1 MGINGLWDVT
11 GRGEVV
17 SIAKYAT
24 DHFNQHGRPLRVAVD
39 EPGWRF
45 NNLTPQQVEMIRK
58 KEPAA
63 NPIEKTVIWRIFL
76 LMKLN
81 IQPIWILDGPRRPW
95 KRNKRGG
102 GGGPQVEYERTK
114 LLIQLLDHL
123 KVPHH
128 RAPAEAEAE
137 CARLQ
142 RLGIV
147 DAVWSDDG
155 DTLMFGATCLIGAH
169 RVESKWS
176 PDKITVLRAENIL
189 KDHDFDS
196 ESLVLFAMLAGA
208 DYNTSGLIGCGP
220 QIARL
225 VSRKSHGLA
234 NELCHASQQDISAWR
249 HRLEETLGKEG
260 RRMQVPVTFP
270 DMKALGHYCNPV
282 VSTDAQLRELRGLRN
297 GWDAKI
303 DQNKL
308 RVLLRNRFNIWTR
321 GYMKHIAPI
330 FMVRQLA
337 RCSRDD
343 VNLMANTK
351 YDIQLKRTI
360 KRKSTNGDDSEEPTD
375 LERKITFYPL
385 PAVEIDLQEPEG
397 EDWSIWESKD
407 GSHFDPAGR
416 VECNILDCFL
426 KHGLPEGHL
435 TTAEPAKRQKKQK
448 ATVAASDSA
457 GASAS
462 ASVPSIDAEATT
474 AASAPKKRARPKKS
488 VNAAADDVEAMLSE
502 GVPQVPQKRGRP
514 KKDANTTSTTQSN
527 KRKKPSK
534 DDAIPTP
541 PPPVFRLPRGSSFTS
556 SAASS
561 QKSRQDPILL
571 EDDDEP
577 TASTSQALRTSQTM
591 PTFNKA
597 TSFATTESRS
607 PIPPS
612 TPLTPTALVPGEAT
626 SPATIRALRAATWSF
641 QAATPPLEAAVAAT
655 KTTPPMARPT
665 VASHNTARVAPSRVI
680 PAGAEI
686 IDLSD

>member
-1 MGINGLWDVT
+1 MGIDGLWDVI

-45 NNLTPQQVEMIRK
+45 NNLTPQQVEIIRK
-58 KEPAA
+58 KEAAA
-63 NPIEKTVIWRIFL
+63 NPIEKTVMWRIFL
-76 LMKLN
+76 LMRLN

-102 GGGPQVEYERTK
+102 GGGPQVEFERTK

-169 RVESKWS
+169 RVGSKWD
-176 PDKITVLRAENIL
+176 PDKITVLRAQKIL
-189 KDHDFDS
+189 EDHDFDS

-208 DYNTSGLIGCGP
+208 DYNASGLAGCGP

-234 NELCHASQQDISAWR
+234 NEMCHASQQDIPAWR
-249 HRLEETLGKEG
+249 LRLEETLGKEG
-260 RRMQVPVTFP
+260 RRMQVPFDFP
-270 DMKALGHYCNPV
+270 DMRALGHYCNPV
-282 VSTDAQLRELRGLRN
+282 VSTDAQLRDLRGLRN
-297 GWDAKI
+297 GWDPKI
-303 DQNKL
+303 DQKKL
-308 RVLLRNRFNIWTR
+308 RVLLRNRFNVWTR

-330 FMVRQLA
+330 FMIRQLA

-343 VNLMANTK
+343 ATLLANTT

-360 KRKSTNGDDSEEPTD
+360 KRKAANGDDSEEPTE

-385 PAVEIDLQEPEG
+385 PAVEIDLREPEG
-397 EDWSIWESKD
+397 EDWSIWEGKD
-407 GSHFDPAGR
+407 GSHYDPAGR

-426 KHGLPEGHL
+426 KHGLPEGYPS
-435 TTAEPAKRQKKQK
+435 TPETPKRQRKQK
-448 ATVAASDSA
+448 ATTAASDSA
-457 GASAS
+457 EAS
-462 ASVPSIDAEATT
+462 ASVPSIDAEAT
-474 AASAPKKRARPKKS
+474 APASA
-488 VNAAADDVEAMLSE
+488 
-502 GVPQVPQKRGRP
+502 PQKRGRP
-514 KKDANTTSTTQSN
+514 KKSATAANGDGEMANSPPKRGRPKKDADTSTSN
-527 KRKKPSK
+527 PEQPPKKRKKPSK

-541 PPPVFRLPRGSSFTS
+541 PPAVFRLPRGSSFTS
-556 SAASS
+556 SVNSS
-561 QKSRQDPILL
+561 QSRQDPILL
-571 EDDDEP
+571 DDDEP
-577 TASTSQALRTSQTM
+577 RASTSQVLPASQIM
-591 PTFNKA
+591 PTFNRA
-597 TSFATTESRS
+597 TSFATASHS
-607 PIPPS
+607 PMPSS
-612 TPLTPTALVPGEAT
+612 TPLTPTALTPGEAT

-641 QAATPPLEAAVAAT
+641 QAATPHFGAAAT
-655 KTTPPMARPT
+655 VTPPTAPPMIAPRT
-665 VASHNTARVAPSRVI
+665 ASRVAPSRGI

-686 IDLSD
+686 VDLTD

>member
-1 MGINGLWDVT
+1 MGINGLWDVI

-24 DHFNQHGRPLRVAVD
+24 DHFNKHGRPLRVAVD

-45 NNLTPQQVEMIRK
+45 NNLTPMQVEMIRQN
-58 KEPAA
+58 EPAA
-63 NPIEKTVIWRIFL
+63 NTIEKTIMWRIFR
-76 LMKLN
+76 LMRLN
-81 IQPIWILDGPRRPW
+81 IQPIWILDGSRRPW

-102 GGGPQVEYERTK
+102 GGGPQVESERTE

-123 KVPHH
+123 KLPHH

-142 RLGIV
+142 LLGIV

-169 RVESKWS
+169 RVANKWS
-176 PDKITVLRAENIL
+176 PDKITVLRAEKIL
-189 KDHDFDS
+189 EDRDFDS

-208 DYNTSGLIGCGP
+208 DYNTTGLKGCGA
-220 QIARL
+220 QLARL
-225 VSRKSHGLA
+225 VSRNSHGLT
-234 NELCHASQQDISAWR
+234 NELCHASQQDIPAWR
-249 HRLEETLGKEG
+249 HRFEETLGKEG
-260 RRMQVPVTFP
+260 RRMQVPITFP
-270 DMKALGHYCNPV
+270 DMRALGHYCSPV
-282 VSTDAQLRELRGLRN
+282 VSTDVQLRELRGFRN
-297 GWDAKI
+297 GWDSKI

-308 RVLLRNRFNIWTR
+308 RVFLRNRFNIWTR
-321 GYMKHIAPI
+321 GYMRHIAPI

-337 RCSRDD
+337 RCSRADAS
-343 VNLMANTK
+343 LAANER
-351 YDIQLKRTI
+351 YDIQLKRTV

-385 PAVEIDLQEPEG
+385 PAVEIDLDDREG

-407 GSHFDPAGR
+407 GSRFDPAGR

-426 KHGLPEGHL
+426 KHGLSEGHL
-435 TTAEPAKRQKKQK
+435 TTAEPAKRQRKQK
-448 ATVAASDSA
+448 ATIAASDVGETSA
-457 GASAS
+457 SAPSNGGEATTPASAS
-462 ASVPSIDAEATT
+462 
-474 AASAPKKRARPKKS
+474 KKRGRPKKIAT
-488 VNAAADDVEAMLSE
+488 AATDDVEAIVSE
-502 GVPQVPQKRGRP
+502 GTPQVPQKRGRP
-514 KKDANTTSTTQSN
+514 KKDANTPTANPPS

-541 PPPVFRLPRGSSFTS
+541 PPAVFRLPRGSSFTS
-556 SAASS
+556 SVTSS
-561 QKSRQDPILL
+561 QQSRQEPILL

-577 TASTSQALRTSQTM
+577 RASTSQVLPASQTL
-591 PTFNKA
+591 PTSSRA
-597 TSFATTESRS
+597 TSFAKESHS
-607 PIPPS
+607 PLPPS
-612 TPLTPTALVPGEAT
+612 APLTPIALVPGEAT

-641 QAATPPLEAAVAAT
+641 QAATPPLGAAA
-655 KTTPPMARPT
+655 KPTPPAAASKT
-665 VASHNTARVAPSRVI
+665 ASHTAARVAPSRVI

>member
-1 MGINGLWDVT
+1 MGINGLWDVI

-24 DHFNQHGRPLRVAVD
+24 DHFNKHGRPLRVAVD

-45 NNLTPQQVEMIRK
+45 NNLTPQQVEIIRK

-63 NPIEKTVIWRIFL
+63 NPIEKTVMWRIFL
-76 LMKLN
+76 LMRLN

-102 GGGPQVEYERTK
+102 GGGPQVESERTK

-169 RVESKWS
+169 RVGSKWD
-176 PDKITVLRAENIL
+176 PDKITVLRAQKIL
-189 KDHDFDS
+189 EDHDFDS

-208 DYNTSGLIGCGP
+208 DYNTSGLAGCGP

-234 NELCHASQQDISAWR
+234 NEMCHASQQDIPAWR
-249 HRLEETLGKEG
+249 LRLEETLGKEG
-260 RRMQVPVTFP
+260 LRMQVPFDFP
-270 DMKALGHYCNPV
+270 DMRALGHYCNPV
-282 VSTDAQLRELRGLRN
+282 VSTDAQLRDLRGLRN
-297 GWDAKI
+297 GWDPKI
-303 DQNKL
+303 DQKKL
-308 RVLLRNRFNIWTR
+308 RVLLRSRFNIWTR

-330 FMVRQLA
+330 FMIRQLA
-337 RCSRDD
+337 RCSREDAT
-343 VNLMANTK
+343 LLANTT

-360 KRKSTNGDDSEEPTD
+360 NRKAANGDDAEQPTE

-385 PAVEIDLQEPEG
+385 PAVEIDLREPEG
-397 EDWSIWESKD
+397 EDWSIWEGKD
-407 GSHFDPAGR
+407 GSHYDPAGR

-426 KHGLPEGHL
+426 KHGLPEGYL
-435 TTAEPAKRQKKQK
+435 TPPEPPKRQRKQK
-448 ATVAASDSA
+448 ADTAASDSA
-457 GASAS
+457 E
-462 ASVPSIDAEATT
+462 ASVPSIDTEAP
-474 AASAPKKRARPKKS
+474 APASAPQKRGRPKKS
-488 VNAAADDVEAMLSE
+488 ATAANGDGEVVAS
-502 GVPQVPQKRGRP
+502 PPKRGRP
-514 KKDANTTSTTQSN
+514 KKDANTSISN
-527 KRKKPSK
+527 SDQPPKKRKKPSK

-541 PPPVFRLPRGSSFTS
+541 LPAVFRLPRGSSFTS
-556 SAASS
+556 SVNSS
-561 QKSRQDPILL
+561 QSRQDPILL
-571 EDDDEP
+571 EDDEP
-577 TASTSQALRTSQTM
+577 RASTSQVLPASQTT
-591 PTFNKA
+591 PTFNRA
-597 TSFATTESRS
+597 TSFATASHS
-607 PIPPS
+607 PMPPS
-612 TPLTPTALVPGEAT
+612 TPLTPSALTPGEAT
-626 SPATIRALRAATWSF
+626 SPVTIRALRAAAWSF
-641 QAATPPLEAAVAAT
+641 QAATPPLAAAAAT
-655 KTTPPMARPT
+655 ATPPTAPPMIAPRT
-665 VASHNTARVAPSRVI
+665 ASRVAPSRGI

-686 IDLSD
+686 VDLTD

>member
-1 MGINGLWDVT
+1 MGINGLWDVI

-24 DHFNQHGRPLRVAVD
+24 DHFNKHGRPLRVAVD

-45 NNLTPQQVEMIRK
+45 NNLTPQQVEIIRK

-63 NPIEKTVIWRIFL
+63 NPIEKTVMWRIFL
-76 LMKLN
+76 LMRLN

-102 GGGPQVEYERTK
+102 GGGPQVESERTK

-169 RVESKWS
+169 RVGSKWD
-176 PDKITVLRAENIL
+176 PDKITVLRAQKIL
-189 KDHDFDS
+189 EDHDFDS

-208 DYNTSGLIGCGP
+208 DYNTSGLAGCGP

-234 NELCHASQQDISAWR
+234 NEMCHASQQDIPAWR
-249 HRLEETLGKEG
+249 LRLEETLGKEG
-260 RRMQVPVTFP
+260 LRMQAPFDFP
-270 DMKALGHYCNPV
+270 DMRALGHYCNPV
-282 VSTDAQLRELRGLRN
+282 VSTDAQLRDLRGLRN
-297 GWDAKI
+297 GWDPKI
-303 DQNKL
+303 DQKKL
-308 RVLLRNRFNIWTR
+308 RVLLRSRFNIWTR

-330 FMVRQLA
+330 FMIRQLA
-337 RCSRDD
+337 RCSREDAT
-343 VNLMANTK
+343 LLANTT

-360 KRKSTNGDDSEEPTD
+360 NRKAANGDDAEQPTE

-385 PAVEIDLQEPEG
+385 PAVEIDLREPEG
-397 EDWSIWESKD
+397 EDWSIWEGKD
-407 GSHFDPAGR
+407 GSHYDPAGR

-426 KHGLPEGHL
+426 KHGLPEGYL
-435 TTAEPAKRQKKQK
+435 TPPEPPKRQRKQK
-448 ATVAASDSA
+448 ADTAASDSA
-457 GASAS
+457 E
-462 ASVPSIDAEATT
+462 ASVPSIDTEAP
-474 AASAPKKRARPKKS
+474 APASAPQKRGRPKKS
-488 VNAAADDVEAMLSE
+488 ATAANGDGEVVAS
-502 GVPQVPQKRGRP
+502 PPKRGRP
-514 KKDANTTSTTQSN
+514 KKDANTSISN
-527 KRKKPSK
+527 SDQPPKKRKKPSK

-541 PPPVFRLPRGSSFTS
+541 LPAVFRLPRGSSFTS
-556 SAASS
+556 SVNSS
-561 QKSRQDPILL
+561 QSRQNPILL
-571 EDDDEP
+571 EDDEP
-577 TASTSQALRTSQTM
+577 RASTSQVLPASQTM
-591 PTFNKA
+591 PTFNRA
-597 TSFATTESRS
+597 TSFATASHS
-607 PIPPS
+607 PMPPS
-612 TPLTPTALVPGEAT
+612 TPLTPSALTPGEAT
-626 SPATIRALRAATWSF
+626 SPVTIRALRAAAWSF
-641 QAATPPLEAAVAAT
+641 QAATPPLAAAAAT
-655 KTTPPMARPT
+655 ATPPTAPPMIAPRT
-665 VASHNTARVAPSRVI
+665 ASRVAPSRGI

-686 IDLSD
+686 VDLTD

>member
-1 MGINGLWDVT
+1 MGINGLWDVI

-45 NNLTPQQVEMIRK
+45 NNLTPQKVEEIRK
-58 KEPAA
+58 REPAA
-63 NPIEKTVIWRIFL
+63 NPIEKTVMWRILL
-76 LMKLN
+76 LMRLN

-176 PDKITVLRAENIL
+176 PDKITVLRAEKIL

-196 ESLVLFAMLAGA
+196 ESLVLFAMLAG
-208 DYNTSGLIGCGP
+208 CGP

-225 VSRKSHGLA
+225 VSRKRHDLA
-234 NELCHASQQDISAWR
+234 NKLCHASQQDISAWR
-249 HRLEETLGKEG
+249 HRLEETLGREG
-260 RRMQVPVTFP
+260 RRMQVPLDFP
-270 DMKALGHYCNPV
+270 DIRALGHYCNPV

-308 RVLLRNRFNIWTR
+308 RILLRNRFNIWTR

-343 VNLMANTK
+343 MNLMANTT

-375 LERKITFYPL
+375 LEREITFYPL
-385 PAVEIDLQEPEG
+385 PAVEIDIREPEG
-397 EDWSIWESKD
+397 EDWSIWEGKD
-407 GSHFDPAGR
+407 GSHYDPAER

-426 KHGLPEGHL
+426 KNGLPEGHL
-435 TTAEPAKRQKKQK
+435 TTAEPAKRQRKQK

-457 GASAS
+457 GVSAS
-462 ASVPSIDAEATT
+462 ASIDAAATT
-474 AASAPKKRARPKKS
+474 PAGAPKKRGRPKKS
-488 VNAAADDVEAMLSE
+488 ATAATDDVEVVTS
-502 GVPQVPQKRGRP
+502 PPKRGRP
-514 KKDANTTSTTQSN
+514 KKDDNTSANEQLPK
-527 KRKKPSK
+527 KRKKASQV
-534 DDAIPTP
+534 DAVPTP

-556 SAASS
+556 SVTSS
-561 QKSRQDPILL
+561 QQSRQDPILL
-571 EDDDEP
+571 EDDEP
-577 TASTSQALRTSQTM
+577 RDSTAHLLPASQTI
-591 PTFNKA
+591 PTSNKA
-597 TSFATTESRS
+597 TSFATTSRS
-607 PIPPS
+607 PINPGTPS
-612 TPLTPTALVPGEAT
+612 TPTALVPGEAT
-626 SPATIRALRAATWSF
+626 SPAIIRALRAATWSF
-641 QAATPPLEAAVAAT
+641 QAATPPLEAAANP
-655 KTTPPMARPT
+655 TPPAARPT
-665 VASHNTARVAPSRVI
+665 AVPRTAARVAPSRVI